1 MNNRKSAAAC
11 AVMMSLTGHV
21 VAAETGT
28 WVLTYENK
36 STNQLTW
43 DHRMNRLVET
53 HLPAALAEKVGRA
66 LGGPPEPVVVVS
78 NRYASA
84 SACVPHSCGDKGFFW
99 IDTKTG
105 ASLGASAIVGVS
117 TAIDSL
123 LLGSN
128 SLRADTIPAPARA
141 ALMDWLSENAIASTH
156 VAFVG
161 ADNVVTP
168 VAATDF
174 QPRTRFTPQAG
185 GPGFDCAAAHSAVET
200 TICADPALSRLD
212 LDMQHRFDDGQR
224 SYATVPA
231 RAERRAL
238 QRQWLKER
246 DSACGAATEREA
258 CLAHSYAVQTER
270 LDNFLPSH

>member
-1 MNNRKSAAAC
+1 MINRKFAAAC
-11 AVMMSLTGHV
+11 AVLACLAGHA

-43 DHRMNRLVET
+43 DHRMNSLVNT

-84 SACVPHSCGDKGFFW
+84 SACVPHSCLDKGFFW
-99 IDTKTG
+99 IDTTTG

-117 TAIDSL
+117 AAIDGL
-123 LLGSN
+123 LLGSY

-141 ALMDWLSENAIASTH
+141 ALLDWLSENEIASTH

-161 ADNVVTP
+161 VDNVVTP
-168 VAATDF
+168 IAAGDF

-185 GPGFDCAAAHSAVET
+185 GPGFDCAAAHSAIET

-212 LDMQHRFDDGQR
+212 LDMQRRFDEGQR
-224 SYATVPA
+224 SYDTVPA
-231 RAERRAL
+231 RNERRAL
-238 QRQWLKER
+238 QRRWLKQR
-246 DSACGAATEREA
+246 DSACGAATERVA